1 MPRESD
7 ARTAPM
13 RSRVLPAIAGGER
26 CPHGRGRHYGGMS
39 RSLLVA
45 VLLAA
50 STSCTHPNE
59 WVLKN
64 PPETCA
70 RMCESWGLE
79 LAAVVGVGE
88 QSREESSDG
97 ATACVCRVRGG
108 GAEITEAELEAAGY
122 AAIPPEIRA
131 RQAAAT
137 TQANRRTYQPAPASK
152 R

>member
-13 RSRVLPAIAGGER
+13 RSRVLPVIAGGER
-26 CPHGRGRHYGGMS
+26 CPHGRGRHYGRMS

-45 VLLAA
+45 VMLAA
-50 STSCTHPNE
+50 LTSCTPNE

-64 PPETCA
+64 PPQTCA
-70 RMCESWGLE
+70 RMCEGWGLE

-88 QSREESSDG
+88 QSREQNSSG
-97 ATACVCRVRGG
+97 ATACVCRPRGG

-137 TQANRRTYQPAPASK
+137 AQAHQRNNRGAPASK